1 MTTADPKAKAR
12 KMWFGAC
19 KDAGL
24 DEEAR
29 RAVQARICGKDS
41 ASTMVVRDFNACVA
55 DLKARGLIKENR
67 KGGGAGYRAPS
78 SKAHVRKV
86 FAIWGDMC
94 KAGIPETPT
103 RAALLAFVK
112 RMAGLDDPEWMTAA
126 QANTVTEGLKAWRKR
141 VEAEKDT
148 KVGTSWG

>member
-1 MTTADPKAKAR
+1 MTAADPKAKAR

-29 RAVQARICGKDS
+29 RAVQTRICGKDS
-41 ASTMVVRDFNACVA
+41 ASTMSVRDFNACVA
-55 DLKARGLIKENR
+55 DLKARGLIKENKR
-67 KGGGAGYRAPS
+67 GGGSGYRPPS
-78 SKAHVRKV
+78 SKPHVRKV

-94 KAGIPETPT
+94 RSSIPETPN
-103 RAALLAFVK
+103 RAALLAFIK
-112 RMAGLDDPEWMTAA
+112 RMTGVDDPEWMTVA

-141 VEAEKDT
+141 VEVKQ
-148 KVGTSWG
+148 